1 MAAPARKAIKAA
13 CEALSEIDPALARA
27 YGEVGVPVWR
37 DRPAAYATIATTIA
51 HQQISVKAAASI
63 WARVEAGLGAI
74 TPEKMLATPDDT
86 LRSFGLSRPKVA
98 HLKSVADAIDTGA
111 LNLARV
117 QAASIDEARK
127 ELLAVKGIGPWT
139 AELFLLY
146 ALGQMDALP
155 TADLGI
161 MEAYKQ
167 LSDADARMSSSAFTA
182 HAERWRPWR
191 GAATHLLWAWLGA
204 ERAKV

>member
-1 MAAPARKAIKAA
+1 MAAPTRKAIKAA
-13 CEALSEIDPALARA
+13 CDALSQIDPALARA
-27 YGEVGVPVWR
+27 YDEIGLPIWR
-37 DRPAAYATIATTIA
+37 DRPPVYATIATTIA

-63 WARVEAGLGAI
+63 WARVEAGLGEI
-74 TPEKMLATPDDT
+74 TPEIMLATSEET

-98 HLKSVADAIDTGA
+98 HLKSVAQAIGSGA
-111 LNLARV
+111 LNLSRV
-117 QAASIDEARK
+117 QAASIDEARA
-127 ELLAVKGIGPWT
+127 ELLSVKGIGPWT

-161 MEAYKQ
+161 MEAHKQ
-167 LSDADARMSSSAFTA
+167 LSGAPERMKTAAFSAY
-182 HAERWRPWR
+182 AERWRPWR

-204 ERAKV
+204 QRAGA